1 MTNDTILC
9 KGLVPENYTAIY
21 ARHSN
26 KDKANFSNVSQ
37 ISICKEAS
45 SKLNLIVYNCYED
58 EGSAY
63 SIPPEKRN
71 GFKQLIL
78 DAKAGYFKNLI
89 IWRMD
94 RLWRKSDY
102 APHTKKLLESL
113 GVKLIFQ
120 DMIPF
125 ENTGSVNLNFMS
137 NIYLAI
143 AELEPNRIRERVIYG
158 KNYKRSLGIIF
169 LNLKSFGYTSVKDR
183 DEINRKIKDTVAA
196 DATVTYFEKHP
207 IEAAFVSSCFQ
218 IYKNASGGY
227 NESVTQ
233 IKKEITSI
241 RKLFEDVTIT
251 NLKEKINSIPD
262 KKELLPIKNALSDI
276 NIKKM
281 ISSLNKCCAYCTNN
295 NNLELMLK
303 NHHHCGINIIDAENN
318 DNLLILNDENSKY
331 VLNNEIFNMGINVDP
346 IVDIDLWFEVATH
359 ILICESLETPEKTNN
374 ILGITIKCTKCKSK
388 FELGNDLYECP
399 KCHFKIST
407 IDLKNKIIDELIK
420 DDIYKKIMDEVT
432 SYLQHKNTQIR
443 SIENELK
450 THETNCTNL
459 TLQCITKSIAKT
471 SEDLLKTINSEAKK
485 VENLKVTIANLQQEK
500 QAFIKIINEQSPHAA
515 NGIENLRQTL
525 SNFFINK
532 KSELTNLLKNV
543 IKDVS
548 YKDGKIENKYS
559 NF

>member
-1 MTNDTILC
+1 MMNNTILC
-9 KGLVPENYTAIY
+9 QELIPENYTAIY

-26 KDKANFSNVSQ
+26 NDKSNFSNVSQ
-37 ISICKEAS
+37 ISICKQAS
-45 SKLNLIVYNCYED
+45 SKLNLIVYKSYED

-63 SIPPEKRN
+63 SVPPEKRK

-78 DAKAGYFKNLI
+78 DAKAGYFKILI

-102 APHTKKLLESL
+102 APPTKKLLESL

-183 DEINRKIKDTVAA
+183 NEISSKIKDTVAA
-196 DATVTYFEKHP
+196 DATVTYFEKNP
-207 IEAAFVSSCFQ
+207 IESAFVNSCFQ
-218 IYKNASGGY
+218 IYKNTSGEY
-227 NESVTQ
+227 NERLTQ
-233 IKKEITSI
+233 IKKEVASI

-251 NLKEKINSIPD
+251 NFKEKINNIPN

-276 NIKKM
+276 NIKEM
-281 ISSLNKCCAYCTNN
+281 SSSLNKCCSYCTNS
-295 NNLELMLK
+295 NNLKLMLK

-318 DNLLILNDENSKY
+318 DNLLILNDKNSKY
-331 VLNNEIFNMGINVDP
+331 VLNNEIFNIGINVDP
-346 IVDIDLWFEVATH
+346 IVDINLWFEVATH
-359 ILICESLETPEKTNN
+359 ILICESLQTPEKTNN

-388 FELGNDLYECP
+388 FELSNDLYECP

-432 SYLQHKNTQIR
+432 SYLHHKNEQVI
-443 SIENELK
+443 SIETELK
-450 THETNCTNL
+450 THETNCADY

-471 SEDLLKTINSEAKK
+471 SEDLVKAINSEAKE
-485 VENLKVTIANLQQEK
+485 VERLKVTIVKLQQEK
-500 QAFIKIINEQSPHAA
+500 QAFVKIIYEQSPHAA
-515 NGIENLRQTL
+515 NGTENLKQTL
-525 SNFFINK
+525 SNFFINN

-548 YKDGKIENKYS
+548 YKDGKIENRYS
-559 NF
+559 TF

>member
-1 MTNDTILC
+1 MMNNTALC
-9 KGLVPENYTAIY
+9 QELVPENYTAIY

-26 KDKANFSNVSQ
+26 NDKSNFSNVSQ
-37 ISICKEAS
+37 ISICKQAS
-45 SKLNLIVYNCYED
+45 SKLNLIVYKSYED

-63 SIPPEKRN
+63 SVPPEKRK

-183 DEINRKIKDTVAA
+183 DEINSKIKDTVVA
-196 DATVTYFEKHP
+196 DATVSYFEKHP
-207 IEAAFVSSCFQ
+207 IEAAFINSSFQ

-227 NESVTQ
+227 NERVTQ
-233 IKKEITSI
+233 IKKEVTSV

-251 NLKEKINSIPD
+251 NFKEKINSIPD
-262 KKELLPIKNALSDI
+262 KKELLPIKNALSDS
-276 NIKKM
+276 NIKK
-281 ISSLNKCCAYCTNN
+281 ISSSLNKCCSYCTNN
-295 NNLELMLK
+295 NNLKLMLK

-331 VLNNEIFNMGINVDP
+331 VLNYEIFNMGINVDP
-346 IVDIDLWFEVATH
+346 TVDIDLWFEVATH
-359 ILICESLETPEKTNN
+359 ILICESLEPPKKAND
-374 ILGITIKCTKCKSK
+374 ILGITIKCTNCKSK
-388 FELGNDLYECP
+388 FELSNDLYECS
-399 KCHFKIST
+399 KCHVKIST

-420 DDIYKKIMDEVT
+420 DNIYIKIMDEVT
-432 SYLQHKNTQIR
+432 SYLEHENTQINN
-443 SIENELK
+443 IKTELK
-450 THETNCTNL
+450 DHETNCTDL

-471 SEDLLKTINSEAKK
+471 SENLLKTINFEAKE
-485 VENLKVTIANLQQEK
+485 VEKLKVTIAKLQQEK
-500 QAFIKIINEQSPHAA
+500 QTFVKIINEQSPDAA

-525 SNFFINK
+525 NNFFINN

-548 YKDGKIENKYS
+548 YKDGKFENKYA